1 MRHLGMMPPVVIGRC
16 GVAAWEDMSPTSR
29 TVHLCATCAVETDGP
44 RPAEQVCP
52 ICADERQY
60 LPTTGQRWTTVEEL
74 TRTGHVLEWFEVE
87 PGLTGMTTAPGVG
100 IGQQT
105 MVVRSDD
112 GNLLWDPP
120 GLITNEAVDHV
131 RRLGPTRA
139 IAASHPH
146 MFGVQLAWAEVLG
159 APVLVNAKDADWL
172 QRRGEA
178 IELWSGERVITS
190 TITLLELGGHFP
202 GSCVALWS
210 AGAEGKGV
218 LLTGDT
224 IFANPDGTASF
235 MRSYP
240 NRIPLS
246 AAVVQRLADATD
258 RLRFDR
264 LYNNFGARIDHDARS
279 MVRFSADRHAAWVRG
294 DHDHLT

>member
-1 MRHLGMMPPVVIGRC
+1 MI
-16 GVAAWEDMSPTSR
+16 A
-29 TVHLCATCAVETDGP
+29 LCATCAVETNGP
-44 RPAEQVCP
+44 PDADRVCP

-60 LPTTGQRWTTVEEL
+60 LPKGGQRWTTVDEL
-74 TRTGHVLEWFEVE
+74 IARGHTLEWFEVE
-87 PGLTGMTTAPGVG
+87 PDLVALTTKPGVG

-105 MVVRSDD
+105 MIARTPE

-120 GLITNEAVDHV
+120 GLITNEGVDHV
-131 RRLGPTRA
+131 RRLGRTLA

-146 MFGVQLAWAEVLG
+146 MFGVQLAWAEVLN

-172 QRRGEA
+172 QRRGDA

-190 TITLLELGGHFP
+190 TIILLEFGGHFP
-202 GSCVALWS
+202 GSCAALWS
-210 AGAEGKGV
+210 AGAGGRGV
-218 LLTGDT
+218 LLAGDT

-246 AAVVQRLADATD
+246 GAVVQRLADATD
-258 RLRFDR
+258 RLEFDR
-264 LYNNFGARIDHDARS
+264 LYNNFGGIIDQNAKA

-294 DHDHLT
+294 DYDHLT

>member
-1 MRHLGMMPPVVIGRC
+1 
-16 GVAAWEDMSPTSR
+16 MSETMR

-44 RPAEQVCP
+44 RSAEEACP
-52 ICADERQY
+52 ICADDRQY
-60 LPTTGQRWTTVEEL
+60 LPPGGQRWTTIAEL
-74 TRTGHVLEWFEVE
+74 RRRHVLEWFEVE
-87 PGLTGMTTAPGVG
+87 TDLIGLISKPGVG

-105 MVVRSDD
+105 MVVRTDE

-120 GLITNEAVDHV
+120 GLITDEAVDHV
-131 RRLGPTRA
+131 RRLGPTVA

-146 MFGVQLAWAEVLG
+146 MFGVQLAWAEVLRS
-159 APVLVNAKDADWL
+159 PVLVNAADAGWL
-172 QRRGEA
+172 QRRTDA
-178 IELWSGERVITS
+178 VELWSGARSITS
-190 TITLLELGGHFP
+190 TITLHQLGGHFP
-202 GSCVALWS
+202 GSAVAVWS
-210 AGAEGKGV
+210 AGAGGRGV
-218 LLTGDT
+218 LLAGDT

-246 AAVVQRLADATD
+246 ATVVHRLADATD

-264 LYNNFGARIDHDARS
+264 LYNNFGSVIDTDARA

-294 DHDHLT
+294 DFDHLT

>member
-1 MRHLGMMPPVVIGRC
+1 M
-16 GVAAWEDMSPTSR
+16 TS
-29 TVHLCATCAVETDGP
+29 TTIHLCATCAVETDGP
-44 RPAEQVCP
+44 CSTDRLCP

-60 LPTTGQRWTTVEEL
+60 LPPGGQRWTTVEQL
-74 TRTGHVLEWFEVE
+74 VKTGHVLEWFEVE
-87 PGLTGMTTAPGVG
+87 PDLVGLVSKPGVG
-100 IGQQT
+100 IGQQS
-105 MVVRSDD
+105 MVVRTDE

-131 RRLGPTRA
+131 RRLGRTVA

-146 MFGVQLAWAEVLG
+146 MFGVQLAWAEVLD
-159 APVLVNAKDADWL
+159 APVLVNAKDADWV
-172 QRRGEA
+172 QRASDA
-178 IELWSGERVITS
+178 IELWSGERRITS
-190 TITLLELGGHFP
+190 TVSLHELGGHFP
-202 GSCVALWS
+202 GSGVALWT
-210 AGAEGKGV
+210 AGAAGRGV
-218 LLTGDT
+218 LLAGDT

-258 RLRFDR
+258 RLAFDR
-264 LYNNFGARIDHDARS
+264 LYNNFGAGIRENARA

>member
-1 MRHLGMMPPVVIGRC
+1 
-16 GVAAWEDMSPTSR
+16 MSGSE
-29 TVHLCATCAVETDGP
+29 TVRLCATCAVETDGDSSP
-44 RPAEQVCP
+44 DRVCP

-60 LPTTGQRWTTVEEL
+60 RPKTGQRWTTVDEL
-74 TRTGHVLEWFEVE
+74 LAAGHTLEWFEVE
-87 PGLTGMTTAPGVG
+87 PDLIGLTTSPGVG

-105 MVVRSDD
+105 MITCTPE

-131 RRLGPTRA
+131 RRLGPTVA

-146 MFGVQLAWAEVLG
+146 MFGVQLAWAEVLK
-159 APVLVNAKDADWL
+159 APVLVNAKDAEWL
-172 QRRGEA
+172 QRRTDA
-178 IELWSGERVITS
+178 IELWADQRSITS

-210 AGAEGKGV
+210 AGAGGRGV
-218 LLTGDT
+218 LLAGDT

-246 AAVVQRLADATD
+246 GAVVQRLADATD
-258 RLRFDR
+258 RLAFDR
-264 LYNNFGARIDHDARS
+264 LYNNFGAVIDADARA

-294 DHDHLT
+294 DYDHLT

>member
-1 MRHLGMMPPVVIGRC
+1 M
-16 GVAAWEDMSPTSR
+16 
-29 TVHLCATCAVETDGP
+29 TVHLCATCGVETDGP
-44 RPAEQVCP
+44 RTPEQVCP

-60 LPTTGQRWTTVEEL
+60 LPPGGQRWTTVAEL
-74 TRTGHVLEWFEVE
+74 VRTGHVLEWFEVE
-87 PGLTGMTTAPGVG
+87 PGLTGLVSTPGVG

-105 MVVRSDD
+105 MIACTDD
-112 GNLLWDPP
+112 GNLMWDPP

-131 RRLGPTRA
+131 RRLGRTVA

-146 MFGVQLAWAEVLG
+146 MFGVQLAWAEVLR
-159 APVLVNAKDADWL
+159 APVLVNAKDAHWL
-172 QRRGEA
+172 QRRGA
-178 IELWSGERVITS
+178 AVELWSGERVITS
-190 TITLLELGGHFP
+190 TITLHELGGHFP
-202 GSCVALWS
+202 GSAVARWS
-210 AGAEGKGV
+210 SGAGGRGV
-218 LLTGDT
+218 LLAGDT

-235 MRSYP
+235 LRSYP

-258 RLRFDR
+258 ELPFDR
-264 LYNNFGARIDHDARS
+264 LYNNFGAIIDHDARA

>member
-1 MRHLGMMPPVVIGRC
+1 MAPM
-16 GVAAWEDMSPTSR
+16 

-44 RPAEQVCP
+44 HPPEQICP
-52 ICADERQY
+52 ICADERQWV
-60 LPTTGQRWTTVEEL
+60 PRSGQRWTTVGEL
-74 TRTGHVLEWFEVE
+74 IREGHVLEWFEVE
-87 PGLTGMTTAPGVG
+87 PGLTGLVTKPGVG

-105 MVVRSDD
+105 MIIQSSE

-131 RRLGPTRA
+131 RRLGHTVA

-146 MFGVQLAWAEVLG
+146 MFGVQLAWAEVLR
-159 APVLVNAKDADWL
+159 APVLVNAKDAEWL
-172 QRRGEA
+172 QRPGEA
-178 IELWSGERVITS
+178 IELWSSERTITS

-202 GSCVALWS
+202 GSCVALWT
-210 AGAEGKGV
+210 AGAGGQGV

-258 RLRFDR
+258 RLTFDR
-264 LYNNFGARIDHDARS
+264 LYNNFGAIIDCDARA

-294 DHDHLT
+294 DFDHLT

>member
-1 MRHLGMMPPVVIGRC
+1 MTI
-16 GVAAWEDMSPTSR
+16 
-29 TVHLCATCAVETDGP
+29 HLCATCAVETDGP
-44 RPAEQVCP
+44 HGPEQVCP

-60 LPTTGQRWTTVEEL
+60 LPKGGQRWTTVAEL
-74 TRTGHVLEWFEVE
+74 IASGHTLEWFEVE
-87 PGLTGMTTAPGVG
+87 PDLIGLTTKPGVG

-105 MVVRSDD
+105 MIVRTDE

-131 RRLGPTRA
+131 RRLGRTVA

-146 MFGVQLAWAEVLG
+146 MFGVQLAWADVLG
-159 APVLVNAKDADWL
+159 SPVLVNAKDTEWL
-172 QRRGEA
+172 QRRGDAVEQ
-178 IELWSGERVITS
+178 WSGERRITS

-202 GSCVALWS
+202 GSGVALWS
-210 AGAEGKGV
+210 AGAGGQGV
-218 LLTGDT
+218 LLAGDT

-246 AAVVQRLADATD
+246 GAVVRRLADATD
-258 RLRFDR
+258 ELVFDR
-264 LYNNFGARIDHDARS
+264 LYNNFGAIIDHDARA

-294 DHDHLT
+294 DYDHLT